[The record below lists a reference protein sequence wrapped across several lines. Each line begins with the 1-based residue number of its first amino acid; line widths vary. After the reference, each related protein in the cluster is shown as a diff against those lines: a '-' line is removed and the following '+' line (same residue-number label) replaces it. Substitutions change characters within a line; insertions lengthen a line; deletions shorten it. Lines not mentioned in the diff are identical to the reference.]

1 VKTIGAS
8 QLKGQHIFVQHRP
21 EMGFTALSRSLGNAI
36 HDYKREEVPIR
47 MHQKTN
53 ADFEEFAWNGQANN

>member
-1 VKTIGAS
+1 
-8 QLKGQHIFVQHRP
+8 
-21 EMGFTALSRSLGNAI
+21 MGFTALSHSLGNAI

-53 ADFEEFAWNGQANN
+53 ADFEEFAWNGQKNN

>member
-1 VKTIGAS
+1 
-8 QLKGQHIFVQHRP
+8 
-21 EMGFTALSRSLGNAI
+21 MGFTALSPSPANAI